1 MFSSSSRNSLLSPW
15 SSMEQTDSEVLD
27 ISTKV
32 QLHGVLWKRPFGR
45 PSAKWSR
52 RFFIIKDSFLLYY
65 GENEKKSFESNRF
78 FNIHPKGVIP
88 LGGCVVTANE
98 DMGMPFAI
106 VVNLEDF
113 TGAVVLAAESEAEQL
128 QWMEMLQES
137 GKVTWKN
144 AQLGEAMIESL
155 EAQGLQLAKEKQE
168 YLDKLMEETEELS
181 HQRAQREELERLN
194 QVLEEEKMKFE
205 EVVLELKAEQEQIK
219 LDLDGTAQSLT
230 VVEREKEELSS
241 LTVSLQRSIQ
251 DLSQEKRRRLELLAE
266 KEKEEEEEEKE
277 EAAPAAREEK
287 QEERG
292 GGEQLDLLQDLRH
305 IEEQMRILLKEKEQA
320 DEKLLDNEQRA
331 EVLQQER
338 EYYSSQARVLQQS
351 LSQLSVD
358 KLQTE
363 AELQAEIESRVELE
377 RRLKQAEEA
386 LQDLEKGLDCLE
398 RSKERDE
405 KMKGDVTQLRKF
417 FEECICAAEIE
428 AKLPAIMKNAVY
440 LHKAAARRIKSCR
453 IQKRASR
460 RHWLKQ
466 SKSFAVPGSDD
477 GSMEELRA
485 TARRLTSDSS
495 FRESVY
501 KIITRKDAAAAVSKS
516 QE

>member
-15 SSMEQTDSEVLD
+15 TSMEQSDSEALD

-65 GENEKKSFESNRF
+65 AESEKRNFESNRY

-88 LGGCVVTANE
+88 LGGCVVSANE

-113 TGAVVLAAESEAEQL
+113 TGTIVLAAESEEEQV
-128 QWMEMLQES
+128 QWTEMLQES

-144 AQLGEAMIESL
+144 SQLGEAMIESL

-194 QVLEEEKMKFE
+194 QVLEEEKRKFE
-205 EVVLELKAEQEQIK
+205 EVVLELKAEQEQIN
-219 LDLDGTAQSLT
+219 LDLDGTTQSLKS
-230 VVEREKEELSS
+230 VDREKEELSC
-241 LTVSLQRSIQ
+241 LTVALQKSIEE
-251 DLSQEKRRRLELLAE
+251 LSQEKQRRLLLLGV
-266 KEKEEEEEEKE
+266 KDQEEKE
-277 EAAPAAREEK
+277 VDK
-287 QEERG
+287 QSLESTCKDSLD
-292 GGEQLDLLQDLRH
+292 GEGIRDLEVLQDLRH
-305 IEEQMRILLKEKEQA
+305 IEEQMKILLKEKEQA
-320 DEKLLDNEQRA
+320 DDKLHENEQCSKL
-331 EVLQQER
+331 LQQEK
-338 EYYSSQARVLQQS
+338 EYYSTQAQTLQQS
-351 LSQLSVD
+351 LSQLTAD
-358 KLQTE
+358 KQQTE
-363 AELQAEIESRVELE
+363 AELKVEIQSRMELE
-377 RRLKQAEEA
+377 QRLKQAEEA
-386 LQDLEKGLDCLE
+386 LQDLEKGLNSLE
-398 RSKERDE
+398 RTKERDE
-405 KMKGDVTQLRKF
+405 KLKGDVTQLRKF

-453 IQKRASR
+453 IQRRVSR
-460 RHWLKQ
+460 RHWLKH
-466 SKSFAVPGSDD
+466 SKSFAMANPDD

-501 KIITRKDAAAAVSKS
+501 KIVVRKEAANTIMD
-516 QE
+516 